1 MSARRL
7 WKSEREQ
14 GTGNREAWR
23 DISTV
28 DCVKCRIRR
37 SYLACINALTPG
49 EKMDGCEEPMD
60 AMDAPP
66 FGCDRSPLLAVLAV
80 LAVLVLLAVLAVLVL
95 RGWRI
100 KNIRA

>member
-7 WKSEREQ
+7 WKREREQ
-14 GTGNREAWR
+14 GTGNREASR

-28 DCVKCRIRR
+28 DYVKCRIRR

-60 AMDAPP
+60 AMDAMDAPP
-66 FGCDRSPLLAVLAV
+66 FGCDRSPLLVL
-80 LAVLVLLAVLAVLVL
+80 LAVLVL

>member
-1 MSARRL
+1 VE
-7 WKSEREQ
+7 KRE
-14 GTGNREAWR
+14 GTGNREASR

-28 DCVKCRIRR
+28 DCVKKCRIRR

-66 FGCDRSPLLAVLAV
+66 FGCDRSPLLAVM
-80 LAVLVLLAVLAVLVL
+80 AVLVL

>member
-1 MSARRL
+1 VE
-7 WKSEREQ
+7 KE
-14 GTGNREAWR
+14 GGNREQR
-23 DISTV
+23 DIDISTV

-66 FGCDRSPLLAVLAV
+66 FGCDRSPLLAVM
-80 LAVLVLLAVLAVLVL
+80 AVLVL
-95 RGWRI
+95 RC
-100 KNIRA
+100 

>member
-7 WKSEREQ
+7 WKREREQ
-14 GTGNREAWR
+14 GTGNREASR

-28 DCVKCRIRR
+28 DCVKKCRIRR

-80 LAVLVLLAVLAVLVL
+80 LAVLVLLVLLVL